1 MTMLTASAQLAE
13 KVLRTFNL
21 WRLPVRPLEIAAQEG
36 IVVHSG
42 FFGEGFDARIEY
54 YRSLQGFCIYHAE
67 PGGWR
72 TEGRARFSLAHELG
86 HFYLPAHRE
95 RLLKGKVHNSE
106 SDFRSRHPAELE
118 ADEFAADLL
127 MPMEL
132 FQAQLGSFRSGF
144 CTLDDLATLAERL
157 GTSLTSTARR
167 YCEADHEPCTIFFST
182 SGLMHWG
189 RASQDMQLLGMYFCE
204 TNNPPPA
211 GSKTAQLWS
220 HILAGE
226 QTEKIEGR
234 VPAEVWFKW
243 PKADYLWEEAKPLGQ
258 NRVITELTPDD

>member
-1 MTMLTASAQLAE
+1 MPTASAKLAE
-13 KVLRTFNL
+13 NVLQSFNL

-36 IVVHSG
+36 IIVQPG

-54 YRSLQGFCIYHAE
+54 YRSQHGFCIFHAQ

-72 TEGRARFSLAHELG
+72 TDGRVQFSLAHELG

-95 RLLKGKVHNSE
+95 RLLKGIRHNSE
-106 SDFRSRHPAELE
+106 SDFESSNRTELE

-132 FQAQLGSFRSGF
+132 FRAQLNSFRNGF
-144 CTLDDLATLAERL
+144 CTIDNLATLAKRL
-157 GTSLTSTARR
+157 ETSLTSTARR
-167 YCEADHEPCTIFFST
+167 YCESDREPCTIFFST
-182 SGLMHWG
+182 NGLMHWG
-189 RASQDMQLLGMYFCE
+189 TASQDMQLLGMYFCE

-211 GSKTAQLWS
+211 GSKTAELWAK
-220 HILAGE
+220 IRAGE
-226 QTEKIEGR
+226 QAEKMEGR

-243 PKADYLWEEAKPLGQ
+243 PKAANLWEEAMPLGQ